1 MYTRFENLWTQGGV
15 SAGPL
20 TDPCPIYRYFCCNS
34 MFAFLEKK
42 KTKMKKP
49 PHLQNY
55 TLKIMELLGKARLG
69 KENSKLM
76 EL

>member
-42 KTKMKKP
+42 NKNEKTTSFAKLHTK
-49 PHLQNY
+49 NNGAS
-55 TLKIMELLGKARLG
+55 GKSTAR
-69 KENSKLM
+69 
-76 EL
+76 